1 MLSDRAPLPAC
12 SAVRGCRWIGCEPAV
27 ATVIVPNEVQNSN
40 ATRPTA
46 ERPASAKSGIV
57 RQSGICFL
65 RIRRQSSHG
74 GKGVWRHRRS
84 GCRFEA
90 ATRVRNGCDDLR
102 RKAAAAFVMPLSSRS
117 TCALLPH
124 SRIAEPIDPM
134 IHALFC
140 AAIAALAAE
149 AVELPPAFD
158 EICWSES
165 APPRSMPSVQR
176 MRELFS
182 PVDGFEGKF
191 ESSSH
196 HDYPLCQ
203 MKGLFRL
210 KEPWQPETA
219 IRFSHRTYR
228 YRRFF
233 LWRGREGVALY
244 HHPQFNNTAGWAAY
258 RVVRDDVTKPLP
270 SQWEAVAYDEGRV
283 QQMGMGTHLLLC
295 DGKRVTLA
303 RGGMWV
309 LAVPFEGRPDE
320 VFVDWDA
327 QVFGFEFVPCRGG
340 PTPPPMPELVAE
352 IAPGQLEWK
361 AETGE
366 EAAFDRNA
374 DGVVLSAAANKPG
387 ARAVASL
394 PPDANGRLICF
405 QIDQADRGAGVLVA
419 DAEGNEI
426 CRLAVCGDQNR
437 PDRAVSLTGPGDN
450 NVNTWI
456 EMKSYPVPLIGKGK
470 TWVGILVG
478 DRVAKLALSPDGSQW
493 TYYTQVINCSG
504 KPPARIGV
512 YCVPHQSFPRSIA
525 LRAVQVR
532 RPKTAPGF
540 AEISLADYLRSVLD
554 GPGSLAERRS
564 LIVATATMING
575 FEGGNRDLLVG
586 AVQRLVDEA
595 VAAGEPSAFS
605 QTWLA
610 AAGMGCPQRFVHR
623 VRWNAALESE
633 AMALIY
639 RFDWAKLRRLA
650 EMLRSWQGPRRF
662 FDDLPDEER
671 SLARTADWIEST
683 LPRPWAMPRR
693 ERGEGGY
700 YRPLFTAQTGKEG
713 FNAMTE
719 LLSTI
724 DGKAYREACQII
736 TGPTDPAEVGLTPD
750 PHDPRLFCDY
760 AVVVRGLIE
769 RSAEL
774 REVMKA
780 EFGQLGALRLQTAVN
795 NADHDGLANVAVQF
809 VGTPAA
815 SEARYRLGD
824 QSLSSGRFHE
834 AMGHYRLAL
843 RDTTDAKQLQAIAS
857 RMRLT
862 AAMMGV
868 EYGSPVRETVRL
880 GNVEIEPE
888 EFERIVDRMRRRQGR
903 QSGGEIGPSAAVALK
918 PPAGP
923 LAARA
928 WGPVED
934 RSSGPAGAL
943 PRELDWSAR
952 QMGLFPGASL
962 LAVSRGELSSWKF
975 GEGRRE
981 WSHSLET
988 AAGKSPWPMIF
999 PRPVRVENAIF
1010 VRRPAKEQPDL
1021 ACIDAGGG
1029 GLKWTVALHD
1039 AVAADPIAVGRELLV
1054 FSVQKVFP
1062 QKVQLIF
1069 SRIDIATGQTI
1080 ASSPL
1085 AEFLDV
1091 WEGELPCQAVQ
1102 VDDKI
1107 VATAGGA
1114 VICCRLDGRLQWVRQ
1129 QVWIPPRNSE
1139 EQPRPWCLQEH
1150 APPAVREAIVA
1161 AFQPG
1166 MRAVE
1171 FLDLVS
1177 GRLVGVAIAPEI
1189 DQVVGFAGER
1199 LVIRAGSE
1207 LWAIERTDEPA
1218 DLPGSQAGP
1227 TKQSQVDPADRVVR
1241 TSGASAGFR
1250 TAWRHAM
1257 PQPTEAI
1264 MATSAGD
1271 LIYVAARLPAD
1282 ENAPIAAEAT
1292 WLDSTNGRVL
1302 VRKTIEGLTLPKAL
1316 FGPLSGAD
1324 RSLWLLVG
1332 TQEKPQERTLWEI
1345 GEKR

>member
-1 MLSDRAPLPAC
+1 M
-12 SAVRGCRWIGCEPAV
+12 
-27 ATVIVPNEVQNSN
+27 
-40 ATRPTA
+40 
-46 ERPASAKSGIV
+46 
-57 RQSGICFL
+57 
-65 RIRRQSSHG
+65 SSHG
-74 GKGVWRHRRS
+74 GGKSIWRPRCP
-84 GCRFEA
+84 GCRGKG
-90 ATRVRNGCDDLR
+90 ATSWPSGRDDLR
-102 RKAAAAFVMPLSSRS
+102 RKAAAVFVMPLPSLFR
-117 TCALLPH
+117 CALLPH
-124 SRIAEPIDPM
+124 LRIAELNDPM

-140 AAIAALAAE
+140 AAIASLAAE

-158 EICWSES
+158 ELCWSES
-165 APPRSMPSVQR
+165 VPPQSMPSVQR

-191 ESSSH
+191 ENASH

-219 IRFSHRTYR
+219 LRFSHRTYR
-228 YRRFF
+228 YRRFY

-258 RVVRDDVTKPLP
+258 RVVREDVTKPLP
-270 SQWEAVAYDEGRV
+270 TQWEAVAYDEGRV

-309 LAVPFEGRPDE
+309 LAVPFEGMPDE
-320 VFVDWDA
+320 VFVDWEA

-361 AETGE
+361 AENGE
-366 EAAFDRNA
+366 EATFDRNA
-374 DGVVLSAAANKPG
+374 EGVVLSAAANKPG

-394 PPDANGRLICF
+394 PSDASGRLICF
-405 QIDQADRGAGVLVA
+405 QIDRADRGTGVLVA

-437 PDRAVSLTGPGDN
+437 PDRAVNLVGPGDN
-450 NVNTWI
+450 NANLWI

-478 DRVAKLALSPDGSQW
+478 DRVAKLALSPDGAQW

-512 YCVPHQSFPRSIA
+512 YCTPHQSFPRSIA
-525 LRAVQVR
+525 LLAVQVR
-532 RPKTAPGF
+532 RPKTAHGF
-540 AEISLADYLRSVLD
+540 AEVPLAEYLRSVLD
-554 GPGSLAERRS
+554 GRGSLAERRS

-575 FEGGNRDLLVG
+575 FEAGNRDLLVD
-586 AVQRLVDEA
+586 AVQRLLDEA
-595 VAAGEPSAFS
+595 VAAGEPAAFT
-605 QTWLA
+605 QTWLWA
-610 AAGMGCPQRFVHR
+610 VGMGCPQRFVHR

-633 AMALIY
+633 AMELIY

-671 SLARTADWIEST
+671 SLARAADWIEST
-683 LPRPWAMPRR
+683 LPRQWAMPRR

-724 DGKAYREACQII
+724 DSKAYREACQII
-736 TGPTDPAEVGLTPD
+736 TGPADPTEVGLTPD

-769 RSAEL
+769 RSSEL
-774 REVMKA
+774 REVMNA
-780 EFGQLGALRLQTAVN
+780 EFAQLGALRLQTAVN
-795 NADHDGLANVAVQF
+795 NADHAGLANVAVQF

-815 SEARYRLGD
+815 GEARYRLGD

-843 RDTTDAKQLQAIAS
+843 RDTSNGKQLQGIAA

-862 AAMMGV
+862 SAMMGV
-868 EYGSPVRETVRL
+868 EYGSPARETVRL

-888 EFERIVDRMRRRQGR
+888 EFERIVERMRRRQGR
-903 QSGGEIGPSAAVALK
+903 QSGGEIGPSASALLK
-918 PPAGP
+918 PPTGP

-934 RSSGPAGAL
+934 RAAGPAGAL
-943 PRELDWSAR
+943 PRALDWPAR

-962 LAVSRGELSSWKF
+962 LAVSRGELSSWKL

-988 AAGKSPWPMIF
+988 AGGKAPWPMVV
-999 PRPVRVENAIF
+999 PRPVRVENSIF
-1010 VRRPAKEQPDL
+1010 LRRPAKEQPDL

-1054 FSVQKVFP
+1054 FTVQKVFP
-1062 QKVQLIF
+1062 QKLQLVF
-1069 SRIDIATGQTI
+1069 SRIDVATGQTV
-1080 ASSPL
+1080 ASNSL
-1085 AEFLDV
+1085 AEFLDL

-1102 VDDKI
+1102 VDDNI

-1139 EQPRPWCLQEH
+1139 EQPRPWCLQKH
-1150 APPAVREAIVA
+1150 TPPTVRESIVA

-1166 MRAVE
+1166 MRSVE

-1177 GRLVGVAIAPEI
+1177 GRLVGVAIAPQI
-1189 DQVVGFAGER
+1189 DQVVGFAGNR
-1199 LVIRAGSE
+1199 LVIRADSE
-1207 LWAIERTDEPA
+1207 LWAIERADEPA
-1218 DLPGSQAGP
+1218 VSHGLQTGL
-1227 TKQSQVDPADRVVR
+1227 TKQSQVDPAIRALPA
-1241 TSGASAGFR
+1241 SGASTGFR
-1250 TAWRHAM
+1250 IAWRHAM

-1264 MATSAGD
+1264 VVGDAGE
-1271 LIYVAARLPAD
+1271 LIYVAARLPSD
-1282 ENAPIAAEAT
+1282 ENAPSAAEVT
-1292 WLDSTNGRVL
+1292 WIDSTNGRIL
-1302 VRKTIEGLTLPKAL
+1302 ARKTIEGLSLPKAL
-1316 FGPLSGAD
+1316 LGPLSGAD

-1332 TQEKPQERTLWEI
+1332 SQEKPQERTLWEI
-1345 GEKR
+1345 GEKRAN